1 MIALNAEEWPL
12 THIMEKL
19 GPAGG
24 ELLES
29 FTWKPLVITGL
40 TLTLPF
46 SSKSSLNLLFA
57 DKEAEV
63 QRG

>member
-29 FTWKPLVITGL
+29 FT
-40 TLTLPF
+40 
-46 SSKSSLNLLFA
+46 
-57 DKEAEV
+57 
-63 QRG
+63 

>member
-1 MIALNAEEWPL
+1 MIALKEEEYTQ

-29 FTWKPLVITGL
+29 LTWKPLVIIGL

-57 DKEAEV
+57 DEEAEA